1 MPASQTLTLSATG
14 DSFVARR
21 LKAGDPDAA
30 AIAGLIGED
39 DVRISNL
46 EVVVREQEG
55 FPSAQ
60 SGGTWATTSPAS
72 LEDLK
77 SYAFNVLT
85 WANNHTL
92 DYSYGGLEATAKYL
106 NQSGWA
112 HAGAGQDLPEASAPC
127 YLETKA
133 GRVACLAVTSSF
145 HESWIAGNP
154 RPGVSGR
161 PGVNPLRFGTIYRVS
176 PQQLEELKAVAQ
188 ASGINAAH
196 DLHVKEGFGRPDPEG
211 TVRLGSN
218 LFRAVEEGESEG
230 EFTYAHPADLERMEK
245 AIAEAGSQADWVL
258 VTVHSHEMK
267 SGRKDLS
274 ADFFVQYARACID
287 AGAHA
292 VIGHGPHILRGIEIY
307 KQRPIFHSLGNF
319 IFQNE
324 SVAYL
329 PADFY
334 EKYGIDLE
342 AGTDEALDIR
352 TQNGRIGLGV
362 NPKVWHSVIAR
373 WSMRDGV
380 LDHLELHPVT
390 LGFGLPR
397 DQIGWPRLTDNTEP
411 LREIA
416 ELSRP
421 LGVEFVV
428 KEGVATWLRS

>member
-1 MPASQTLTLSATG
+1 MSPSKTLTLSATG
-14 DSFVARR
+14 DSFITRR
-21 LKAGDPDAA
+21 LTPGDPDAS
-30 AIAGLIGED
+30 AIAALIRDD

-72 LEDLK
+72 LKDLK
-77 SYAFNVLT
+77 AYGFNVLT

-92 DYSYGGLEATAKYL
+92 DYSHAGLAATAKYL
-106 NQSGWA
+106 NQSGWV
-112 HAGAGQDLPEASAPC
+112 HAGAGKDLPEASAPC

-133 GRVACLAVTSSF
+133 GRVACLAVSSTF
-145 HESWIAGNP
+145 HESWLAGNP
-154 RPGVSGR
+154 RPGVPGR
-161 PGVNPLRFGTIYRVS
+161 PGLNPLRFGTVYRIS
-176 PQQLEELKAVAQ
+176 PRQLEEMKAIAKS
-188 ASGINAAH
+188 SGINAGH

-211 TVRLGSN
+211 VVRLGN
-218 LFRAVEEGESEG
+218 HLFRAVEEGQREG
-230 EFTYAHPADLERMEK
+230 ETTHAHPADLERMEK
-245 AIAEAGSQADWVL
+245 AIAEAGRQADWVL
-258 VTVHSHEMK
+258 VAVHSHEMK

-324 SVAYL
+324 SVPYL

-342 AGTDEALDIR
+342 AGTDEVLDAR
-352 TQNGRIGLGV
+352 TKNGRIGLGV
-362 NPKVWHSVIAR
+362 NPKVWHSVVAR
-373 WSMRDGV
+373 WSMREGV

-397 DQIGWPRLTDNTEP
+397 DLKGWPRLTDKPDP
-411 LREIA
+411 LVEVA

-421 LGVEFVV
+421 FGVEFSV